1 MAGSHWAR
9 SITGGPRRSWTS
21 GRASDG
27 SVARDAITVHY
38 QPGKERSL
46 ALEVFLENEKR
57 SLDLEVSLEKEKRL
71 KLEVERLGK
80 SPDQIQRDIE
90 RNREERLRQS
100 PTPPQSTREVP

>member
-1 MAGSHWAR
+1 VL
-9 SITGGPRRSWTS
+9 

-27 SVARDAITVHY
+27 SVARDTITVHY

-80 SPDQIQRDIE
+80 SPDQIQRNID
-90 RNREERLRQS
+90 RNRKERSNQTPAPPA
-100 PTPPQSTREVP
+100 PTGEVQ